1 MTEPLLKADGLCK
14 HFGAL
19 QVCKN
24 FDLQIQSGEL
34 HALIGPN
41 GAGKTTVLNLLTGLL
56 TPDSGKLSLNDRD
69 ITSTPVHQR
78 AQLGLARAFQV
89 TSLFNSF
96 SVLENLMLAVQAQ
109 QGTGFR
115 FWSNAAHDR
124 KLVES
129 ATTFVERM
137 GLLERATVL
146 AGNLSHGERR
156 QLEMGMALATKPAML
171 LLDEPMAG
179 LGPGGT
185 LKLSE
190 LISGLKGEVTILM
203 VEHDTHAVFALAD
216 RISVLV
222 QGEVMATDSPK
233 LIKENR
239 LVQEAY
245 LGGAK

>member
-1 MTEPLLKADGLCK
+1 MTEVLLQAKGLCK
-14 HFGAL
+14 QFGAL

-24 FDLQIQSGEL
+24 LDLSIESGEL

-41 GAGKTTVLNLLTGLL
+41 GAGKTTVMNLLTGLL
-56 TPDSGKLSLNDRD
+56 TPDSGKLSLHGRD
-69 ITSTPVHQR
+69 ITKTSVHRR
-78 AQLGLARAFQV
+78 ARLGLARAFQV
-89 TSLFNSF
+89 TSLVNSF

-115 FWSNAAHDR
+115 FWSNAARDK

-129 ATTFVERM
+129 AAEVVERM
-137 GLLERATVL
+137 GLTDRAAVL
-146 AGNLSHGERR
+146 AGSLSHGERR

-185 LKLSE
+185 LKLCE
-190 LISGLKGEVTILM
+190 LIDELKGEVTILM
-203 VEHDTHAVFALAD
+203 VEHDTQAVFALAD

-222 QGEVMATDSPK
+222 QGEVVATDSPQ
-233 LIKENR
+233 LIKQNR

-245 LGGAK
+245 LGGA

>member
-1 MTEPLLKADGLCK
+1 MTEVLLQANSLCK
-14 HFGAL
+14 DFGAL
-19 QVCKN
+19 QVCKDLN
-24 FDLQIQSGEL
+24 LQIESGEL

-56 TPDSGKLSLNDRD
+56 VPDSGKLSFNGQD
-69 ITSTPVHQR
+69 ITGTSVCRR
-78 AQLGLARAFQV
+78 ARLGLARAFQV

-115 FWSNAAHDR
+115 FWTNAAHDR
-124 KLVES
+124 KLVAAADEV
-129 ATTFVERM
+129 VERM
-137 GLLERATVL
+137 GLSDRAAVL
-146 AGNLSHGERR
+146 AGSLSHGERR

-185 LKLSE
+185 LKLCE
-190 LISGLKGEVTILM
+190 LIEGLKGEVTILL
-203 VEHDTHAVFALAD
+203 VEHDTHAVFSLAD

-222 QGEVMATDSPK
+222 QGEVVATDSPQ
-233 LIKENR
+233 LIKQNR

-245 LGGAK
+245 LGGG